1 MNRNTSGRP
10 TIAGIALLAAT
21 LVACGSE
28 ERNDVSQVVARVND
42 SEITISQLRA
52 TLLARGETE
61 PTPDATRRTLEG
73 LVNEQLLV
81 EAALR
86 NDLDRDPAVVQALE
100 AARRQILANVFVE
113 RLVYPHVEVSAGEQ
127 TAYFRE
133 HPELFARRRVYQLA
147 VFTCQAPLSGDIMT
161 ALDAVK
167 TADEVGGVLE
177 AGGLACSTQGLMR
190 SAEQLAL
197 NQLPQFTSAAVGD
210 VIVQARDGGETAL
223 TLITGIQDS
232 PLTLEQAQPIIQQY
246 LANVRNA
253 EALDF
258 HLKQARAAASVIHID
273 TTLFAASAPED
284 ASAPAPVSEP
294 ELTPDSGAA
303 ILN

>member
-1 MNRNTSGRP
+1 MHRKTSGRP
-10 TIAGIALLAAT
+10 AIPGILLIAAT
-21 LVACGSE
+21 LVACGGEDSG
-28 ERNDVSQVVARVND
+28 DVSQVVARVND

-61 PTPDATRRTLEG
+61 PSPDTTRRTLEG

-113 RLVYPHVEVSAGEQ
+113 RLVYPHEEVSAAEQ

-133 HPELFARRRVYQLA
+133 HPELFAKRRVYQLA
-147 VFTCQAPLSGDIMT
+147 AFACPQAPLPEDVMT
-161 ALDAVK
+161 ALDTVK
-167 TADEVGGVLE
+167 TADDVAGVLE
-177 AGGLACSTQGLMR
+177 SGRLACSVQTLTR
-190 SAEQLAL
+190 ASEQLAL
-197 NQLPQFTSAAVGD
+197 TQVAQFAAAATGD
-210 VIVQARDGGETAL
+210 VIVQARDGGET
-223 TLITGIQDS
+223 TLMLIKDIQDS
-232 PLTLEQAQPIIQQY
+232 PLMLEQAQPIIQQY

-253 EALDF
+253 QALDS
-258 HLKQARAAASVIHID
+258 HLKEARAASVMHID
-273 TTLFAASAPED
+273 TTLFAASAPEE
-284 ASAPAPVSEP
+284 ASAPAPIP
-294 ELTPDSGAA
+294 ETELAPDSGAA